1 MKKMSHQKSLLAT
14 QVDYLLEEVMLSPAG
29 EPMGPFTLNP
39 LELVQRDTKP
49 TDALGG
55 NKD

>member
-14 QVDYLLEEVMLSPAG
+14 QVDYLLEEVMLSPAR

-55 NKD
+55 DKD